1 MFENLRKLRK
11 NKNIK
16 VKDICKALN
25 LETESAYYKKEN
37 GNVPFTLQEGK
48 IISNLFGEPIAT
60 IFFENELSCQDT
72 AEAK

>member
-25 LETESAYYKKEN
+25 LETESAYYKKEK

-48 IISNLFGEPIAT
+48 IISNLFGEPIET
-60 IFFENELSCQDT
+60 IFFENELSCQNT